1 MNKKK
6 SLVTAALA
14 LTLSAAVA
22 YGAEEDPT
30 PYNPGPVLDEIAV
43 SAQTAAP
50 GGKLSVAAEAWDR
63 DGVRSIWVRFIHD
76 ETETVLSV
84 PLKARFGDPSVQ
96 GYYSG
101 ELEIPDNA
109 PLGEYAL
116 RSVVLLDEKDGRT
129 RYLREADMNW
139 NARDTE
145 LLEEEQQ
152 LSFTLVQDT
161 AGPALLGCSVLE
173 QTVQAGEDENGE
185 LRTARITLTAS
196 DDAAGFKKG
205 TLIFQEPGGKKL
217 FASLDR
223 KDWKYGDVYQVDLP
237 IKEHQTG
244 GSYRLVKATLE
255 DRAGNKT
262 ILGYGKDADPLDQRF
277 ACAFTVLSGEDDRRL
292 APALQA
298 VGVGECRQYGD
309 SMEFEIAIQ
318 AASRGSRLHHITV
331 RFKNDQNGNTVSKV
345 IRAED
350 QDFLLGPDVY
360 TGWLSVNNWEP
371 EGIFTLDSVVLTD
384 EAGNSQSWCRPRDV
398 TGTKLALPCTASFAA
413 RTGKRTEDTQAP
425 VVTAIAMDPETDV
438 GVSIP
443 LRVQAADDRSGV
455 DTIRARFENDEGRVI
470 AITLYEKEDG
480 WFSGSVPGAKLI
492 RWDQFELTRLVV
504 SDTAGNR
511 RTYLKDPGI
520 RGQALPRQVIFTVND
535 DED

>member
-1 MNKKK
+1 MNRTKRFAA
-6 SLVTAALA
+6 AALA
-14 LTLSAAVA
+14 LALVTAPA
-22 YGAEEDPT
+22 YGAEEDPA
-30 PYNPGPVLDEIAV
+30 PYNPGPMLDEIAI

-50 GGKLSVAAEAWDR
+50 GGTLSVAAEAWDP
-63 DGVRSIWVRFIHD
+63 DGVRSIWVRFVHD

-84 PLKARFGDPSVQ
+84 PLKARFGDPSIQ

-101 ELEIPDNA
+101 ELEIPENA
-109 PLGEYAL
+109 PLGEYGL

-145 LLEEEQQ
+145 QLEEEQE
-152 LSFTLVQDT
+152 LSFTLVRDT

-196 DDAAGFKKG
+196 DDAAGFQKG

-223 KDWKYGDVYQVDLP
+223 KDWIYDNVYQVDLP
-237 IKEHQTG
+237 IKEHQSG
-244 GSYRLVKATLE
+244 GRYRLVKATLE

-262 ILGYGKDADPLDQRF
+262 ILGYGKDAEPLDQSFSCGF
-277 ACAFTVLSGEDDRRL
+277 AVLSQEDDRRL
-292 APALQA
+292 APVLQS
-298 VGVGECRQYGD
+298 VGVGERRQYTD
-309 SMEFEIAIQ
+309 DMEFELRVKAVP
-318 AASRGSRLHHITV
+318 RGSELHHITV
-331 RFKNDQNGNTVSKV
+331 RFKNDQTGGTVSKV

-350 QDFLLGPDVY
+350 QDFRLGPDVY
-360 TGWLSVNNWEP
+360 TGWLTVSNWEP
-371 EGIFTLDSVVLTD
+371 EGTFTLDSVVLTD
-384 EAGNSQSWCRPRDV
+384 EAGNSQSWCRPGDV
-398 TGTKLALPCTASFAA
+398 TGTKLALPCTASFTIH
-413 RTGKRTEDTQAP
+413 TGQKEEDTQAP
-425 VVTAIAMDPETDV
+425 VVTAIEMEERTDA

-443 LRVQAADDRSGV
+443 LRVKAADDRSGV

-480 WFSGSVPGAKLI
+480 WFTGKVPGAKLT

-511 RTYLKDPGI
+511 RTYLKEPGV

>member
-1 MNKKK
+1 MNKRKF
-6 SLVTAALA
+6 LALAAALA
-14 LTLSAAVA
+14 LTLSAATA
-22 YGAEEDPT
+22 YGAEEDP
-30 PYNPGPVLDEIAV
+30 PYNPGPMLDEIAI
-43 SAQTAAP
+43 SSTTAAP
-50 GGKLSVAAEAWDR
+50 GGKLSVAAEAWDPQ
-63 DGVRSIWVRFIHD
+63 GVRSIWVRFIHD

-101 ELEIPDNA
+101 ELEIPADA

-145 LLEEEQQ
+145 LLEQEQE

-161 AGPALLGCSVLE
+161 AGPVLLGCSVLE
-173 QTVQAGEDENGE
+173 TAVQAGEDEDGE

-217 FASLDR
+217 FAALDR
-223 KDWKYGDVYQVDLP
+223 KDWLHDDVYQLDLP
-237 IKEHQTG
+237 IREHQSG
-244 GSYRLVKATLE
+244 GKYRLVKATLE

-262 ILGYGKDADPLDQRF
+262 ILGYGKDAEPLDGRF
-277 ACAFTVLSGEDDRRL
+277 DTAFTVLSDENDRRL
-292 APALQA
+292 APVLQSVTVRGQRRYTDA
-298 VGVGECRQYGD
+298 
-309 SMEFEIAIQ
+309 MEFEIAVQ
-318 AASRGSRLHHITV
+318 AVPRGSDLHHITV
-331 RFKNDQNGNTVSKV
+331 RFKNDETGNTVSKV
-345 IRAED
+345 IRAEG
-350 QDFLLGPDVY
+350 QDFLLGTDVY

-371 EGIFTLDSVVLTD
+371 EGTFTLDSVVLTD
-384 EAGNSQSWCRPRDV
+384 EAGNSQSWCRPGDI
-398 TGTKLALPCTASFAA
+398 TGAKLALPCTASFRAA
-413 RTGKRTEDTQAP
+413 TGQKAEDTQAP
-425 VVTAIAMDPETDV
+425 VVTAIEMDKETDV

-443 LRVQAADDRSGV
+443 LRVKAADDRSGV
-455 DTIRARFENDEGRVI
+455 DAIRARFENDEGRVI

-480 WFSGSVPGAKLI
+480 WFSGNVPGAKLT

-511 RTYLKDPGI
+511 RTYLREPGV
-520 RGQALPRQVIFTVND
+520 RGQALPRQVIFTVNE
-535 DED
+535 DE